1 MCRECGTEFETM
13 MCFKD
18 CKWWNGPWGVYYNS
32 FVFPSFS
39 SQTQS
44 ACADFQK
51 YANVFVGL
59 RSKQIMFPV
68 THPLVFPS
76 LQPTDQPILQ
86 LPSQIFAKP
95 LICFSTNGETTN
107 MLSNS
112 NASELE
118 CKMWWLICH
127 SVTTVTPGF
136 DTYHGSARLALVRQT
151 LLPQIMRSRHTGENH
166 VAHQVLPGSV
176 RGPLQEDIV
185 QEIVQACGK

>member
-18 CKWWNGPWGVYYNS
+18 CKWWNGPWGVYCNS
-32 FVFPSFS
+32 FVFPFFS

-59 RSKQIMFPV
+59 RSKQIMFLV
-68 THPLVFPS
+68 IRLLQRVSNSGGSGVIKTNPLVFPS

-118 CKMWWLICH
+118 CKM
-127 SVTTVTPGF
+127 
-136 DTYHGSARLALVRQT
+136 
-151 LLPQIMRSRHTGENH
+151 
-166 VAHQVLPGSV
+166 
-176 RGPLQEDIV
+176 
-185 QEIVQACGK
+185 